1 MTRLLSNY
9 EEEIAS
15 FLGIKSE
22 SMGRGGGGGE
32 GGSIN
37 GDFSEIRKNAGK
49 KLWKLEEERKEGR
62 KKKKEEKSDGS
73 SAT

>member
-1 MTRLLSNY
+1 MKKKLHRFSGLRARAWG
-9 EEEIAS
+9 E
-15 FLGIKSE
+15 
-22 SMGRGGGGGE
+22 GGEGE

>member
-22 SMGRGGGGGE
+22 SMGRGEEGE

-62 KKKKEEKSDGS
+62 KKKRRKKRR
-73 SAT
+73 